1 MTVGTSSTSPAPDFG
16 HAKTPPKR
24 VLWKWSFVAAVVI
37 VVILVFLTWRCGSAF
52 VQGRKLANA
61 AVQHFHERLN
71 AEEYEEIYVD
81 ADDGF
86 RAGQTH
92 DELIK
97 FLQAVHKKLG
107 NAGEATQSNI
117 RVDANTNGTFITTS
131 YRTTF
136 DKGAATERFIWVTN
150 SGELKLHGY
159 HIESNALIT
168 N

>member
-1 MTVGTSSTSPAPDFG
+1 M
-16 HAKTPPKR
+16 
-24 VLWKWSFVAAVVI
+24 
-37 VVILVFLTWRCGSAF
+37 
-52 VQGRKLANA
+52 QGRKLANA

-86 RAGQTH
+86 RAGQSH

-97 FLQAVHKKLG
+97 FLQAVHRKLG

-117 RVDANTNGTFITTS
+117 RVDANTNGTFTTTF
-131 YRTTF
+131 YTTTF
-136 DKGAATERFIWVTN
+136 DKGTAAERFTWVT
-150 SGELKLHGY
+150 SGGTLKLFGY

>member
-1 MTVGTSSTSPAPDFG
+1 
-16 HAKTPPKR
+16 
-24 VLWKWSFVAAVVI
+24 VLWKWSVAAAA
-37 VVILVFLTWRCGSAF
+37 VILVFLMWRCGSAL

-61 AVQHFHERLN
+61 AVQHFHEQLN
-71 AEEYEEIYVD
+71 AEEYEGIYVD

-107 NAGEATQSNI
+107 NAGDTTQSNI
-117 RVDANTNGTFITTS
+117 RVDSNTRGTFTTTS
-131 YRTTF
+131 YKTTF
-136 DKGAATERFIWVTN
+136 ANGAATESFTWVT
-150 SGELKLHGY
+150 SGGALKLY
-159 HIESNALIT
+159 RYYIESNALIT